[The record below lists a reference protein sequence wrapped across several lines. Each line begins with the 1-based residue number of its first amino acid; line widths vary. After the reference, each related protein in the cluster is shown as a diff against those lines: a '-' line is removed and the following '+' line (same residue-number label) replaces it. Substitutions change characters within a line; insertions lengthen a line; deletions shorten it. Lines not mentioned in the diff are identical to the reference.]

1 MSKDFYRAHSEICKT
16 IAHAKR
22 LEILDTLRRGEMS
35 VNQIAEAMG
44 VLPANVSQQLAVLR
58 GAGVLETRREGTS
71 VFYRIANPK
80 ILQAYDLMTEV
91 MKEVAAARARIVRP
105 PRSRGA
111 GTR

>member
-1 MSKDFYRAHSEICKT
+1 MRKDYYRAHSEICKT

-35 VNQIAEAMG
+35 VNQIAEAMDAP
-44 VLPANVSQQLAVLR
+44 PANVSQQLAILR
-58 GAGVLETRREGTS
+58 SAGVLDTRHKGTS

-91 MKEVAAARARIVRP
+91 MKEVATTRARLARP
-105 PRSRGA
+105 PKSRSTA
-111 GTR
+111 TR